1 MKSPY
6 TKAVDVED
14 RWYVYDASKH
24 VLGRMAA
31 KIAMQLQGKDRPEYT
46 PNELTGAHV
55 VVINAEQVV
64 LTGNKAA
71 KQIYPEYSGYAG
83 GLYEHTLDHLR
94 ERRPH
99 EIVKYAVRRMLPK
112 TTLGRKMLQ
121 RLKVYAGGEHPHSAQ
136 KPLPV
141 ETL

>member
-6 TKAVDVED
+6 IKALDAED

-31 KIAMQLQGKDRPEYT
+31 KISMQLQGKDRPEYT

-55 VVINAEQVV
+55 IVINAEKAVF
-64 LTGNKAA
+64 TGDKA
-71 KQIYPEYSGYAG
+71 KTQTYRRYSGYAG
-83 GLYEHTLDHLR
+83 GLYEHPFATLQ

-99 EIVKYAVRRMLPK
+99 DIVKLAVRRMLPK
-112 TTLGRKMLQ
+112 STLGRKLLS
-121 RLKVYAGGEHPHSAQ
+121 RLKVYGGSEHPHSAQ

-141 ETL
+141 ESL